1 MSNPQMIK
9 KQLNL
14 LRTLEELDLI
24 LKDMASPDYKKIG
37 FKITRPTLDF
47 VKTAEKERSDIAK
60 QIQPQLLASYERIM
74 KRYGGRVVVQVIDGF
89 CGGCYIKLPSEY
101 VSRCS
106 IGIINCPNC
115 GRFLYWVK

>member
-1 MSNPQMIK
+1 MVK

-37 FKITRPTLDF
+37 FKSQKPTLDF

-60 QIQPQLLASYERIM
+60 QIDTSLLTSYERIM
-74 KRYGGRVVVQVIDGF
+74 KRYGGRVVVQVINGF

-101 VSRCS
+101 SSRANAE
-106 IGIINCPNC
+106 ITNCPNC

>member
-1 MSNPQMIK
+1 MVK

-14 LRTLEELDLI
+14 LRILEELDLI
-24 LKDMASPDYKKIG
+24 LKDMNSPDYKKIG
-37 FKITRPTLDF
+37 FKIQKPTLDF
-47 VKTAEKERSDIAK
+47 LKTAENERTNIAQ
-60 QIQPQLLASYERIM
+60 QIELPLLATYERIM

-101 VSRCS
+101 FSRCYTE
-106 IGIINCPNC
+106 ITNCPNC

>member
-1 MSNPQMIK
+1 MVTKAVK

-24 LKDMASPDYKKIG
+24 LKDMALPEYKKIG
-37 FKITRPTLDF
+37 FKSTKATLDF
-47 VKTAEKERSDIAK
+47 LKTAEKERSEIAQ
-60 QIQPQLLASYERIM
+60 QIEPYLLTNYERIM
-74 KRYGGRVVVQVIDGF
+74 KRYGGRVVVQVVNSF

-101 VSRCS
+101 ITRCGS
-106 IGIINCPNC
+106 EITNCPNC

>member
-1 MSNPQMIK
+1 MIK
-9 KQLNL
+9 KQLNF

-37 FKITRPTLDF
+37 FTTPKITLDF
-47 VKTAEKERSDIAK
+47 LKTAEKERAKIAK
-60 QIQPQLLASYERIM
+60 KIEPQLLTNYERIM
-74 KRYGGRVVVQVIDGF
+74 NRYGGRVVVQVIDGF

-101 VSRCS
+101 ISRCRTE
-106 IGIINCPNC
+106 ITNCPNC